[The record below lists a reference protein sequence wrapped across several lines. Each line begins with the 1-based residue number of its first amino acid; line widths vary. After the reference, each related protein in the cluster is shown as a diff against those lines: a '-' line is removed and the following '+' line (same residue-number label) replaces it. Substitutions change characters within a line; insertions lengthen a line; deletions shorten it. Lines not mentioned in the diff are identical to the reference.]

1 MDELIEKLVK
11 GNREG
16 EWWDFKLKHHINLAD
31 LLHDVLCMA
40 NILYKGDRYII
51 FGVNDDS
58 EMVGI
63 NLEDKRNTQADILDY
78 FRKMRF
84 ANYNIPSVELS
95 TLFFNDKEIDLLTIK
110 NSKNKPYYLTEDER
124 KGKTTVRSG
133 VIYSRLGDTNT
144 PKDRCANPYEIEAIW
159 RERFGL
165 NDSASKR
172 FIDVLLDFNNWQYDG
187 IDSAFYDVDPD
198 YTIKIGESETEGGKF
213 WWEKGLFEKTV
224 KYYYSLIYK
233 NVELYKIPVVRYRSE
248 NLCIPFPN
256 IEYVTYPLKNDN
268 CKTDIYCDLFFFQK
282 DKIEYSLF
290 KHIRA
295 LEVESLS
302 EKSFSTPIETQ
313 IKPPIIKLPFMF
325 IDDEHHMKAICKVL
339 IENFDLFENE
349 LKNSLDIA
357 KIQDNSKKV
366 IASERLFSE
375 WAFKFIRDTNM

>member
-144 PKDRCANPYEIEAIW
+144 PKDRCANPYEIEAMW

>member
-110 NSKNKPYYLTEDER
+110 NSKNKPYYLTEDEK
-124 KGKTTVRSG
+124 KGKTTIRSG

-144 PKDRCANPYEIEAIW
+144 PKDRCANPYEIEAMW

-165 NDSASKR
+165 NDTASKR

-198 YTIKIGESETEGGKF
+198 YTIKIGESETEEGKF

-268 CKTDIYCDLFFFQK
+268 CKTEIYCDLFFFQK

-295 LEVESLS
+295 LEVESVS

-339 IENFDLFENE
+339 IENFNLFANE